1 MLCLRQRLD
10 GIITSKPYGGGE
22 DKPDAHEVGERKEN
36 ILNAGGSNDRTFV
49 RRKAVNQYNRKPSGK
64 LEVCPHCGRDSG
76 ERKIGIHVPE
86 RYCVRCASC
95 GFTLSGWSQSAATA
109 SWNRLSK
116 KVRT

>member
-1 MLCLRQRLD
+1 MNCGKTIPPGTTKILCTECEMKI
-10 GIITSKPYGGGE
+10 GVK
-22 DKPDAHEVGERKEN
+22 
-36 ILNAGGSNDRTFV
+36 
-49 RRKAVNQYNRKPSGK
+49 
-64 LEVCPHCGRDSG
+64 DSG

-86 RYCVRCASC
+86 RYYVRCASC